1 MNLKDLN
8 ENLPINIPT
17 NFHCQFFKSSIYD
30 PNSFPPQSM
39 ALKSSKISSNY
50 TPESI
55 YLAMTSSNKMPSNT
69 LENFIDKIP
78 SNNKIENIIDLKP
91 EKF

>member
-39 ALKSSKISSNY
+39 ALKSSKISDYDLITKVQVKKTTQKDHN
-50 TPESI
+50 I
-55 YLAMTSSNKMPSNT
+55 YFTR
-69 LENFIDKIP
+69 E
-78 SNNKIENIIDLKP
+78 
-91 EKF
+91 